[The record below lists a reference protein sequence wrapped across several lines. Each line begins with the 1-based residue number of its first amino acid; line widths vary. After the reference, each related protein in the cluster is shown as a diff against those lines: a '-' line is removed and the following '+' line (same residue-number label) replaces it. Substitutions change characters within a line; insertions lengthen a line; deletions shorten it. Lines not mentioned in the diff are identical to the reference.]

1 MSSRSPY
8 GNYAYAML
16 TANARRT
23 PDKVALVCRG
33 QSYTF
38 DGLNREV
45 NQLANALTAAGV
57 TAGQRVGSLLS
68 DSLSIAKLYPAE
80 AKIGAVIAAFNPFWP
95 EEQIVATAELSGD
108 RKSTRLNSS
117 HI

>member
-33 QSYTF
+33 RSHTF

-45 NQLANALTAAGV
+45 NKLANALTAAGV

-68 DSLSIAKLYPAE
+68 DLFTMVMLPIPVLGTVLLYFD
-80 AKIGAVIAAFNPFWP
+80 VR
-95 EEQIVATAELSGD
+95 
-108 RKSTRLNSS
+108 RKRDNFTNDNLRTDLDALKSA
-117 HI
+117 